1 MIQYLQRMRNKK
13 GFTLVELV
21 VVFAIIAVLIAVVLV
36 NMIGGNTDKQLAANT
51 NAKAFFTATQLTMTR
66 AQLTERSIVKYDD
79 ADTHYIDYV
88 DGVNVIKGTMGR
100 TKNYLFI
107 EAKFSQNGIIG
118 INIADTFDRLMYC
131 DDPDATMTKLEA
143 YISQNLDEY
152 LAESYDGYFYALVD
166 NGFKVVCTHYCE
178 SRLPQRS
185 SFSSTD
191 DFINSMMINSDGKVK
206 GNERI
211 LGTCMDLVED
221 DNYLIPKTGQF
232 VFSLPTMT
240 DTDCHLYYDTLSP
253 I

>member
-13 GFTLVELV
+13 GFTLVELI
-21 VVFAIIAVLIAVVLV
+21 VVFAIIAVLITIVAA
-36 NMIGGNTDKQLAANT
+36 NMIGGNSDKQRAANT

-79 ADTHYIDYV
+79 GDTHYIDYV

-107 EAKFSQNGIIG
+107 EAKFEQKGIVG
-118 INIADTFDRLMYC
+118 INLADTFDRLMNC
-131 DDPDATMTKLEA
+131 DDPDATMTKLES
-143 YISQNLDEY
+143 YISQNLGKY

-166 NGFKVVCTHYCE
+166 NDFKVRCTHFCDY
-178 SRLPQRS
+178 RLPRRS
-185 SFSSTD
+185 TVSSTA
-191 DFINSMMINSDGKVK
+191 DFIDSMMINSDSRVK
-206 GNERI
+206 GNDRI

-221 DNYLIPKTGQF
+221 DNYIIPVAGQF
-232 VFSLPTMT
+232 VFSLPGLT